1 MAKRVTKKADRV
13 PMAVDEIAAAKDV
26 AKRAKEAV
34 G

>member
-26 AKRAKEAV
+26 TK
-34 G
+34 